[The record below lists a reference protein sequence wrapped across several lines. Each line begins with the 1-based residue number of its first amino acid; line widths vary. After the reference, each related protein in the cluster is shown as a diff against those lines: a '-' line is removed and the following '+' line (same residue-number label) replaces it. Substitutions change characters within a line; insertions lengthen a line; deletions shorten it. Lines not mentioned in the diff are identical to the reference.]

1 MRVPRSCLRLRA
13 GFGNVEPEKGAV
25 VSLAGRRLWVSVR
38 RGVKIKIVVMAGF
51 TVLMGVLVLVLL
63 RSANRLIA
71 RELEGRVGKG
81 FTIGAVEVRWG
92 QVKAQK
98 ARLADGAGKTMAMVE
113 DVTLKADFMGLL
125 KGAYI
130 LDETVLLKPYLLIE
144 TDRKG
149 AIVSPVLPA
158 PVAQPTSKGSEKPLI
173 LRGIRVAEGS
183 LDILEGQG
191 KRSPV
196 PIRLRDIELSID
208 NLEVPPADRV
218 ASFRLKASIP
228 GKTGTGSIEASGTI
242 NLRTRDSR
250 GHIDIRG
257 MDMVPLKP
265 YYENLGTA
273 EITRGFLDLTMD
285 FTVASG
291 KVKAPGKAI
300 VKNLQFETRP
310 GLTGA
315 FAGVPLK
322 GLVAVLKKGN
332 DEIPFTF
339 IVEGDLHDPRFSLKE
354 NLARRLTFGLAEQLG
369 LSVGNMGESLVSE
382 GGRSGRKAGE
392 ALKDLGE
399 QLKKKIFQ

>member
-1 MRVPRSCLRLRA
+1 MDGGEEIR
-13 GFGNVEPEKGAV
+13 NVEPEKGPV
-25 VSLAGRRLWVSVR
+25 VSLAGRGLRVSVR
-38 RGVKIKIVVMAGF
+38 RGVKIGIVAVAGVI
-51 TVLMGVLVLVLL
+51 VLAGILALLLL
-63 RSANRLIA
+63 RNANRLIA

-81 FTIGAVEVRWG
+81 FTIGAVDVRWG
-92 QVKAQK
+92 QVTAQK
-98 ARLADGAGKTMAMVE
+98 VRLADGGGRTMAMAHE
-113 DVTLKADFMGLL
+113 ITLKADFMGLL
-125 KGAYI
+125 RGAYV
-130 LDETVLLKPYLLIE
+130 LDQTVLSQPYLLIE

-158 PVAQPTSKGSEKPLI
+158 PVAQPAAKGSDKPLI
-173 LRGIRVAEGS
+173 LRAIRVAEGS

-196 PIRLRDIELSID
+196 PIRLRDVDLTVD
-208 NLEVPPADRV
+208 DLEVPPADRV
-218 ASFRLKASIP
+218 TSFHLRASIP
-228 GKTGTGSIEASGTI
+228 GKMDAGHLDAAGTI
-242 NLRTRDSR
+242 NLRTTDAKGRIEVK
-250 GHIDIRG
+250 GL
-257 MDMVPLKP
+257 DMVPLKP
-265 YYENLGTA
+265 YYENLGNV
-273 EITRGFLDLTMD
+273 EVTRGFLDLSMD

-300 VKNLQFETRP
+300 VRNLRFETRP

-322 GLVAVLKKGN
+322 ALVAVLKKGN

-339 IVEGDLHDPRFSLKE
+339 IVEGDLRDPRFSLKE

-369 LSVGNMGESLVSE
+369 LSVRTMGGALVSE

-392 ALKDLGE
+392 ALKDLGQ